1 MKKQLHS
8 TRCHTTSENFQQE
21 NNWLLSCSERGNLRR
36 IAPFSLIWDT
46 YNPLPHKQ
54 LLQFILYYCVYYEL
68 LTQEVNSNYTVVLL
82 EKDNVLIT
90 MPLLVFTSSAKE
102 MKVTPIPFLG
112 NHKLNRS
119 IQHWSCQIF
128 KELCTQKPVSNHK
141 SINNHYFT

>member
-1 MKKQLHS
+1 MKKQLPSPH
-8 TRCHTTSENFQQE
+8 CHATSENFQQE
-21 NNWLLSCSERGNLRR
+21 NNWLLSSCSVRGNLRG

-68 LTQEVNSNYTVVLL
+68 LTQEVNSKYTAVLL
-82 EKDNVLIT
+82 DKDNVLIT
-90 MPLLVFTSSAKE
+90 VSLPVFTSSVKQ
-102 MKVTPIPFLG
+102 MKVTPIPLLG

-128 KELCTQKPVSNHK
+128 KELGTQKPISGHPWWR
-141 SINNHYFT
+141 SG